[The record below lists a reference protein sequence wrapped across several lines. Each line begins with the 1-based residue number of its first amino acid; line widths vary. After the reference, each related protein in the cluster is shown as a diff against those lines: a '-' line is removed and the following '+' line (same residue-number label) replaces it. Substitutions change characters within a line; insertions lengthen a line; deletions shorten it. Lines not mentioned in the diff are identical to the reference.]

1 MKGPDRSGRDPRVP
15 EETSREVAISDERR
29 LSRRAGVGKQRV
41 LGLKEAL
48 RRCPPRVMRPDELV
62 RGENAAA
69 EEERR
74 EEDQVEDEERRD
86 AEAPGLTFVQRGG
99 GKTIASGR

>member
-1 MKGPDRSGRDPRVP
+1 
-15 EETSREVAISDERR
+15 
-29 LSRRAGVGKQRV
+29 
-41 LGLKEAL
+41 
-48 RRCPPRVMRPDELV
+48 MRPDELV

-74 EEDQVEDEERRD
+74 EKDQVEDEERRD
-86 AEAPGLTFVQRGG
+86 AEASGLTFVQRGG